1 MYHIPSIRS
10 KDFVHRAVIIKNE
23 TFPIDPEK
31 NCAPRGAIPSN
42 GEDTCLVSLLHRLKI
57 QINTY
62 IYNKSY
68 MQVFVICFSV
78 KLKPLRQ
85 SVSMAPGARRS

>member
-31 NCAPRGAIPSN
+31 IAPLEEQFPLIDG
-42 GEDTCLVSLLHRLKI
+42 GHLLSF
-57 QINTY
+57 T
-62 IYNKSY
+62 
-68 MQVFVICFSV
+68 FTSV
-78 KLKPLRQ
+78 KNTNKYIHLIHNDKLNHLI
-85 SVSMAPGARRS
+85 

>member
-42 GEDTCLVSLLHRLKI
+42 GGRTLSF
-57 QINTY
+57 T
-62 IYNKSY
+62 
-68 MQVFVICFSV
+68 FTSV
-78 KLKPLRQ
+78 KNTNKYIHLIHNDKLNHLI
-85 SVSMAPGARRS
+85 

>member
-42 GEDTCLVSLLHRLKI
+42 GGGHLLSF
-57 QINTY
+57 T
-62 IYNKSY
+62 
-68 MQVFVICFSV
+68 FTSV
-78 KLKPLRQ
+78 KNTNKYIHLIHNDKLNHLI
-85 SVSMAPGARRS
+85 

>member
-42 GEDTCLVSLLHRLKI
+42 GERTL
-57 QINTY
+57 
-62 IYNKSY
+62 
-68 MQVFVICFSV
+68 
-78 KLKPLRQ
+78 
-85 SVSMAPGARRS
+85 A

>member
-31 NCAPRGAIPSN
+31 IAPLEEQFPLMQG
-42 GEDTCLVSLLHRLKI
+42 GHLLSFTFTLI
-57 QINTY
+57 ILYY
-62 IYNKSY
+62 I
-68 MQVFVICFSV
+68 I
-78 KLKPLRQ
+78 LL
-85 SVSMAPGARRS
+85 

>member
-42 GEDTCLVSLLHRLKI
+42 EGGHLLSFTFTLI
-57 QINTY
+57 ILFIY
-62 IYNKSY
+62 IIIS
-68 MQVFVICFSV
+68 
-78 KLKPLRQ
+78 KLIIKHL
-85 SVSMAPGARRS
+85 